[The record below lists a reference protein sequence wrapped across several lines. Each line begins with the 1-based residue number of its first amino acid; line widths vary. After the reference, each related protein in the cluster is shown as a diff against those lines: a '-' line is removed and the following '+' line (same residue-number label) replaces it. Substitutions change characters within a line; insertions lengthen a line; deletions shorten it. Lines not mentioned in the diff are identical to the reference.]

1 MIDSRDASGWPV
13 GLNMEKNNL
22 TGGEK
27 RNSKSVAISTLA
39 GAIGA
44 TVVLVLVA
52 FVGYLFLDLS
62 LLSSTSCGRGDEY
75 IYCFFDDDWDSG
87 TYLSVITS
95 FYSTVITVL
104 LGLLGA
110 VAAFTFFAI
119 RSSAFQQAEETIA
132 NEVDRFF
139 TTDMRAKEVVRD
151 GVQQVAEGEFKQI
164 IRRLE
169 KIETE
174 LEEQGLL
181 TVGTLELGDAKEAE
195 ETD

>member
-1 MIDSRDASGWPV
+1 MIDSRDAGGWSA
-13 GLNMEKNNL
+13 GLDMEKNNL
-22 TGGEK
+22 SGGEK
-27 RNSKSVAISTLA
+27 RNSKNVAISTLA

-44 TVVLVLVA
+44 IVVLVLVA

-75 IYCFFDDDWDSG
+75 VFCFFDDNWDSG

-132 NEVDRFF
+132 NEVERFF
-139 TTDMRAKEVVRD
+139 TTDKRAKEVIKDSLPELVED
-151 GVQQVAEGEFKQI
+151 EFKDVAD
-164 IRRLE
+164 RLE
-169 KIETE
+169 NIETQ

-181 TVGTLELGDAKEAE
+181 TLRTLELGDAE
-195 ETD
+195 ETE

>member
-1 MIDSRDASGWPV
+1 MIDSRDASGWSA
-13 GLNMEKNNL
+13 GLNMEKINL
-22 TGGEK
+22 SGGEK
-27 RNSKSVAISTLA
+27 RNSKNVAISTLA

-44 TVVLVLVA
+44 IVVLLLAA

-62 LLSSTSCGRGDEY
+62 LLSSASCGSADDY
-75 IYCFFDDDWDSG
+75 VYCFFDDDWDSG
-87 TYLSVITS
+87 TYLSIITS

-132 NEVDRFF
+132 NEVERFF
-139 TTDMRAKEVVRD
+139 TIDKRAKEVIKDSLPELVED
-151 GVQQVAEGEFKQI
+151 EFKDVAD
-164 IRRLE
+164 RLE
-169 KIETE
+169 NIETQ

-181 TVGTLELGDAKEAE
+181 TLRTLELGDAE
-195 ETD
+195 ETE